1 MKLFTLACITVL
13 CIMISACKKENNKDT
28 PSINI
33 IAPAGFT
40 SYNVFDT
47 VKVTAQVSD
56 PAGLKTVSVYI
67 MNSANIQVLQGYQVQ
82 VTSNNMTFTV
92 PLIINNIHLPSGNYF
107 VAVNAYNGANMNYA
121 YRQIYIAAAPQKR
134 VAVYAITRAGTW
146 LQGYTLDSALHS
158 STAFTVAGNYAAS
171 DVNSYYQQL
180 YIVPLDTG
188 NASALNV
195 PANSFAW
202 SLQGINSPAHY
213 FTNVYSYGNA
223 AYVSLFAGFVK
234 FYNSTGVLQMQIN
247 TDTAYYP
254 VKTLVWNNFL
264 FVEEKSISSPG
275 DNLVVFYQAS
285 GMGYQQLALPS
296 GSQVAMFGYDINDLL
311 VAGNQSNG
319 MPYLLQYNISANT
332 FFAPVA
338 LPSSRMLS
346 AVQINSNTYLLSFA
360 DQTIYQY
367 TWSPN
372 AFSPFMSGV
381 AASKLRYDAVNNE
394 ILAAAANT
402 VKEYTYP
409 GASLLYSA
417 SLGDSVLDIQILYNH

>member
-1 MKLFTLACITVL
+1 
-13 CIMISACKKENNKDT
+13 
-28 PSINI
+28 
-33 IAPAGFT
+33 
-40 SYNVFDT
+40 
-47 VKVTAQVSD
+47 
-56 PAGLKTVSVYI
+56 
-67 MNSANIQVLQGYQVQ
+67 
-82 VTSNNMTFTV
+82 
-92 PLIINNIHLPSGNYF
+92 
-107 VAVNAYNGANMNYA
+107 
-121 YRQIYIAAAPQKR
+121 
-134 VAVYAITRAGTW
+134 
-146 LQGYTLDSALHS
+146 
-158 STAFTVAGNYAAS
+158 
-171 DVNSYYQQL
+171 
-180 YIVPLDTG
+180 
-188 NASALNV
+188 
-195 PANSFAW
+195 
-202 SLQGINSPAHY
+202 
-213 FTNVYSYGNA
+213 
-223 AYVSLFAGFVK
+223 
-234 FYNSTGVLQMQIN
+234 
-247 TDTAYYP
+247 
-254 VKTLVWNNFL
+254 
-264 FVEEKSISSPG
+264 
-275 DNLVVFYQAS
+275 
-285 GMGYQQLALPS
+285 
-296 GSQVAMFGYDINDLL
+296 MFGYDINDLL